1 MKALAFIVTALL
13 LVSCE
18 YRYRYECQD
27 PEMWGEKQ
35 CQRPDCEATGTCPDQ
50 LLGREITQG
59 KIDAAEESSPA
70 PDCNNDM
77 TEVTGE

>member
-1 MKALAFIVTALL
+1 MKAVLLILTALL

-59 KIDAAEESSPA
+59 KIEAVEESPA